1 MVAHENMVA
10 VAALIELSLT
20 SETQTFD
27 FIAFDIPVSY
37 LLSVLNRAS
46 GRKKSIMIA
55 LPLYAFAAVLVATI
69 TTSSTWLSNSLDIL

>member
-20 SETQTFD
+20 SETQTFG

-37 LLSVLNRAS
+37 LFFCVEQS
-46 GRKKSIMIA
+46 
-55 LPLYAFAAVLVATI
+55 
-69 TTSSTWLSNSLDIL
+69 